1 MAGNWKLTEGR
12 KKLSQVVDEA
22 IHRGPQIMV
31 RHGVEVAVVLSY
43 EHYRRLAAAKDK
55 LSDFFRWSPLAEVD
69 IELSRDSSPV
79 REDFAL

>member
-1 MAGNWKLTEGR
+1 MAGIWKLTEAR
-12 KKLSQVVDEA
+12 KNLSQVVDAA
-22 IHRGPQIMV
+22 IHRRPQIITRRGM
-31 RHGVEVAVVLSY
+31 EVAVVLSCD
-43 EHYRRLAAAKDK
+43 EYRKLAASQEK